1 MADVHKVSSMT
12 DDAQQICTL
21 AVPSSSQEP
30 KISNHE
36 HPRIEYLKGWRLHT
50 LTLSLC
56 LALFL
61 STIETT
67 IVSTALV
74 AITNALSGFE
84 RGNWVVTSY
93 LLTYSGF
100 LVILSKLSDIFGRKP
115 LMIFTVFLFTVFSA
129 GCGAAQKLTDLIVLR
144 AFQGIG
150 GGGIYTL
157 VFVISLQIVPP
168 EGLASLSGILS
179 SAYAFSAVLGPLL
192 GGLISDR
199 TTWRWVFLMNVPLGA
214 IVIVLLFLAM
224 PAGFPYRT
232 NRSEKIAKSF
242 NTASIKKIDFVG
254 AFLVLAAS
262 ILFVSMIEEGG
273 TEYSWSSATV
283 LSLLCISLALW
294 IAVFVW
300 QKMAVTR
307 FGEHEPILPWHLLAN
322 RFTVGFLL

>member
-1 MADVHKVSSMT
+1 MADADKVSSMT
-12 DDAQQICTL
+12 DDAQEDRTPT
-21 AVPSSSQEP
+21 VPSPSQEP
-30 KISNHE
+30 ETTDHE
-36 HPRIEYLKGWRLHT
+36 HPRIEYLKGWRLHI

-56 LALFL
+56 LGLFL

-74 AITNALSGFE
+74 DITNALNGFE
-84 RGNWVVTSY
+84 KGNWVVTSY

-100 LVILSKLSDIFGRKP
+100 LVILSKFSDIFGRKP
-115 LMIFTVFLFTVFSA
+115 LIILTVFLFTVFSA

-144 AFQGIG
+144 ALQGIG

-157 VFVISLQIVPP
+157 VFVISLQMVPP

-199 TTWRWVFLMNVPLGA
+199 TTWRWVFLMNVPPGV

-232 NRSEKIAKSF
+232 EKSEKMAKSF
-242 NTASIKKIDFVG
+242 NVASIKKIDFVG
-254 AFLVLAAS
+254 TFLVLAGS
-262 ILFVSMIEEGG
+262 ILFVSAIEEGG

-283 LSLLCISLALW
+283 LSLLCVSLVLW
-294 IAVFVW
+294 IAFFIW
-300 QKMAVTR
+300 QKMAGTR
-307 FGEHEPILPWHLLAN
+307 FSEHEPILPWHLLAN